1 VEQNWYAA
9 VFLENRLSVMGPARS
24 NNAAGIKTA
33 YDDVMAMVQERSKP
47 KAKAMLLYLTPAER
61 NTYAYLP
68 TK

>member
-1 VEQNWYAA
+1 
-9 VFLENRLSVMGPARS
+9 MGPARS